1 VSAPAVT
8 ASTGSARTLATEKH
22 RGLVGLLVP
31 RGRRLHPILRL
42 DFVTRVTMYPLF
54 FILLVVT
61 NYPERATPFFWF
73 LLVFH
78 VLLWPYIALAVASR
92 ANNQK
97 LAEYRNLLVD
107 SAVIGCYVTMSWF
120 NLGPSA
126 AVLLGIH
133 SGCISVGGWR
143 MGVLGALAIGVGI
156 FLSSLL
162 VGVHFDPL
170 GGHLLAQYLGVAMI
184 FIYTMV
190 FSWQSHGQAQRV
202 VRVAKQL
209 EAQSIDLQRN
219 SVLLEERTHQLELA
233 RDAAESANSSKSQF
247 LANMS
252 HELRTP
258 LNAIIGYSDLL
269 IEEAEELEAQDL
281 VPDLDKIRSSGKHL
295 LGLINDVLDLSK
307 IEAGKMEM
315 SLETFEVRE
324 VVSAVA
330 AMVRPLV
337 EKNGNVFEMSV
348 GAEVGTM
355 HADLTRVRQILLNLL
370 GNASKFTSKGTIS
383 LAVTQEEAKDREWVV
398 FAVRDTGIG
407 MTPEQLARL
416 FQPFT
421 QADPSTTRKY
431 GGTGL
436 GLSISQ
442 RLSRLMNGTI
452 SVVSEPGMG
461 SIFTVRLPVEVTE
474 AKMMRQTGIYRVS
487 RPSVPIPVV
496 TSTRVLLIDDDA
508 ATRDLVQRMLAKDD
522 VEMLYAASG
531 QEGLRLAAEQ
541 RPDVILLDVL
551 LPDQDGWAVLTALTT
566 KLELAGIPVIVATT
580 ADERGLAETLGATSY
595 LSKPVTVEELR
606 TAIRGAQSVGAPA
619 PNSAT
624 KS

>member
-1 VSAPAVT
+1 VSSPSAATPAVRAET
-8 ASTGSARTLATEKH
+8 H
-22 RGLVGLLVP
+22 RGIMRLLVP
-31 RGRRLHPILRL
+31 HGQRLHPILRL
-42 DFVTRVTMYPLF
+42 DYFVRVSMYPLF

-61 NYPERATPFFWF
+61 NYPDRLIPFFWV
-73 LLVFH
+73 LLIFH
-78 VLLWPYIALAVASR
+78 VLAWPYIALAIASR
-92 ANNQK
+92 ARNQK
-97 LAEYRNLLVD
+97 LAEYRNLLLD
-107 SAVIGCYVTMSWF
+107 SAVIGCYVTLSWF

-143 MGVLGALAIGVGI
+143 MGVLGALSIGLGM
-156 FLSSLL
+156 LASAL
-162 VGVHFDPL
+162 VFGAHFDPL
-170 GGHLLAQYLGVAMI
+170 GGNLLAQGLGVAMI

-190 FSWQSHGQAQRV
+190 FSWQSHGQAQRM
-202 VRVAKQL
+202 VRVAKQI
-209 EAQSIDLQRN
+209 EAQSVDLQRN
-219 SVLLEERTHQLELA
+219 SALLEERTHQLELA
-233 RDAAESANSSKSQF
+233 RDAAEAANSSKSQF

-315 SLETFEVRE
+315 ALETFEVRD

-337 EKNGNVFEMSV
+337 EKNGNVFELTID
-348 GAEVGTM
+348 EDIGTM

-370 GNASKFTSKGTIS
+370 GNASKFTSKGTVS
-383 LAVTQEEAKDREWVV
+383 LSVTREEKKDREWIV
-398 FAVRDTGIG
+398 FAVRDSGIG
-407 MTPEQLARL
+407 MTPEQLSRL

-461 SIFTVRLPVEVTE
+461 SIFTVRIPAEVSE
-474 AKMMRQTGIYRVS
+474 PKLQRQTGIYRVS

-496 TSTRVLLIDDDA
+496 TSSRVLLIDNDA
-508 ATRDLVQRMLAKDD
+508 TTRDLVQRMLARDGVD
-522 VEMLYAASG
+522 MLYAATG
-531 QEGLRLAAEQ
+531 QEGLRLATEQ

-551 LPDQDGWAVLTALTT
+551 LPDQDGWAVLTAITT
-566 KLELAGIPVIVATT
+566 KLELAGIPVVIVTT
-580 ADERGLAETLGATSY
+580 ADERGLAETLGATAY
-595 LSKPVTVEELR
+595 LSKPVSAEELR
-606 TAIRGAQSVGAPA
+606 AAIRGAHQAAGEP
-619 PNSAT
+619 T
-624 KS
+624 

>member
-1 VSAPAVT
+1 VKKT
-8 ASTGSARTLATEKH
+8 
-22 RGLVGLLVP
+22 
-31 RGRRLHPILRL
+31 
-42 DFVTRVTMYPLF
+42 
-54 FILLVVT
+54 
-61 NYPERATPFFWF
+61 
-73 LLVFH
+73 
-78 VLLWPYIALAVASR
+78 
-92 ANNQK
+92 
-97 LAEYRNLLVD
+97 
-107 SAVIGCYVTMSWF
+107 
-120 NLGPSA
+120 
-126 AVLLGIH
+126 
-133 SGCISVGGWR
+133 
-143 MGVLGALAIGVGI
+143 GALPE
-156 FLSSLL
+156 SR
-162 VGVHFDPL
+162 P
-170 GGHLLAQYLGVAMI
+170 
-184 FIYTMV
+184 
-190 FSWQSHGQAQRV
+190 
-202 VRVAKQL
+202 
-209 EAQSIDLQRN
+209 
-219 SVLLEERTHQLELA
+219 HQLELA
-233 RDAAESANSSKSQF
+233 RDAAEAANASKSQF

-315 SLETFEVRE
+315 SLETFEVRD

-337 EKNGNVFEMSV
+337 EKNGNVFEV
-348 GAEVGTM
+348 AIDEHIGTM

-383 LAVTQEEAKDREWVV
+383 LTVTREESKQREWVV

-407 MTPEQLARL
+407 MTAEQLTRL

-436 GLSISQ
+436 GLSISH

-461 SIFTVRLPVEVTE
+461 SIFTVRIPAEVTE
-474 AKMMRQTGIYRVS
+474 PKLQRQTGIYRVS

-496 TSTRVLLIDDDA
+496 TSTRVLLIDSDA
-508 ATRDLVQRMLAKDD
+508 TTRDLVQRMLARDD
-522 VEMLYAASG
+522 VDLLYAATG
-531 QEGLRLAAEQ
+531 QEGLRLATEQ
-541 RPDVILLDVL
+541 HPDVILLDVL
-551 LPDQDGWAVLTALTT
+551 LPDQDGWAVLTAITT
-566 KLELAGIPVIVATT
+566 KLELAGIPVIIATT

-595 LSKPVTVEELR
+595 LSKPVSAEELR
-606 TAIRGAQSVGAPA
+606 AAIRGAHQAAAEPG
-619 PNSAT
+619 
-624 KS
+624 

>member
-1 VSAPAVT
+1 MSSPSVAMPAVAGET
-8 ASTGSARTLATEKH
+8 R
-22 RGLVGLLVP
+22 RGIMGLLVP
-31 RGRRLHPILRL
+31 RGQRLHPVLRL
-42 DFVTRVTMYPLF
+42 DYIVRVSMYPLF
-54 FILLVVT
+54 FILLLVT
-61 NYPERATPFFWF
+61 NYPDRLTPFFWA

-78 VLLWPYIALAVASR
+78 VLLWPYIALAIAAR
-92 ANNQK
+92 ARNQK
-97 LAEYRNLLVD
+97 LAEYRNLLFD
-107 SAVIGCYVTMSWF
+107 SVVIGCYVTAVWF

-143 MGVLGALAIGVGI
+143 MGVLGALAIGLGM
-156 FLSSLL
+156 LL
-162 VGVHFDPL
+162 GTLVFGAHFDPL
-170 GGHLLAQYLGVAMI
+170 GGHLLAQGLGVAMI
-184 FIYTMV
+184 FIYTIV

-209 EAQSIDLQRN
+209 EAQSVDLQRN
-219 SVLLEERTHQLELA
+219 SALLEERTHQLELA
-233 RDAAESANSSKSQF
+233 RDAAEAANSSKSQF

-315 SLETFEVRE
+315 SLETFEVRD

-337 EKNGNVFEMSV
+337 EKNGNVFEV
-348 GAEVGTM
+348 AIDEHIGTM

-370 GNASKFTSKGTIS
+370 GNASKFTSKGTVS
-383 LAVTQEEAKDREWVV
+383 LTVTREESKQREWVV

-407 MTPEQLARL
+407 MTPEQLTRL

-461 SIFTVRLPVEVTE
+461 SIFTVRIPAEVTE
-474 AKMMRQTGIYRVS
+474 PKLQRQTGIYRVS

-496 TSTRVLLIDDDA
+496 ASTRVLLIDNDA
-508 ATRDLVQRMLAKDD
+508 TTRDLVQRMLARDGVD
-522 VEMLYAASG
+522 MLYAATG
-531 QEGLRLAAEQ
+531 QEGLRLATEQ

-551 LPDQDGWAVLTALTT
+551 LPDQDGWAVLTAITT
-566 KLELAGIPVIVATT
+566 KLELAGIPVIIVTT

-595 LSKPVTVEELR
+595 LSKPVSAEELR
-606 TAIRGAQSVGAPA
+606 AAIRGANQAAAGPG
-619 PNSAT
+619 
-624 KS
+624 

>member
-1 VSAPAVT
+1 MTAPAVT
-8 ASTGSARTLATEKH
+8 GSSPAAETH
-22 RGLVGLLVP
+22 RGILRLLVP

-42 DFVTRVTMYPLF
+42 DFVVRVSMYPLF

-61 NYPERATPFFWF
+61 NYPDRLTFVFWL

-78 VLLWPYIALAVASR
+78 VLAWPYIALAIASR
-92 ANNQK
+92 ARNQK
-97 LAEYRNLLVD
+97 LAEYRNLLID
-107 SAVIGCYVTMSWF
+107 SAIIGCYVTMSSF

-143 MGVLGALAIGVGI
+143 MGVLGALSIGFGM
-156 FLSSLL
+156 LAGALL
-162 VGVHFDPL
+162 FGLHFDPL
-170 GGHLLAQYLGVAMI
+170 GGHLLAQGMGVAMI
-184 FIYTMV
+184 FIYTIV

-209 EAQSIDLQRN
+209 EAQSVDLQRN
-219 SVLLEERTHQLELA
+219 STLLEERTHQLELA
-233 RDAAESANSSKSQF
+233 RDAAEAANSSKSQF

-337 EKNGNVFEMSV
+337 EKNGNVFELSI
-348 GAEVGTM
+348 GADVGTM

-383 LAVTQEEAKDREWVV
+383 LAVTREDSRDREWIV

-407 MTPEQLARL
+407 MTPEQLSRL

-442 RLSRLMNGTI
+442 RLSRLMSGTI

-461 SIFTVRLPVEVTE
+461 SIFTVRLPVEVSD
-474 AKMMRQTGIYRVS
+474 AKLQRQTGIYRVS
-487 RPSVPIPVV
+487 RPSVPIPVM
-496 TSTRVLLIDDDA
+496 TSSRVLLIDNDGT
-508 ATRDLVQRMLAKDD
+508 TRDLVQRMLAKDG

-531 QEGLRLAAEQ
+531 QEGLRLAQEQ
-541 RPDVILLDVL
+541 RPDVILLDVM

-595 LSKPVTVEELR
+595 LSKPVSAEELR
-606 TAIRGAQSVGAPA
+606 AAIRGVHQAAGEP
-619 PNSAT
+619 T
-624 KS
+624 

>member
-1 VSAPAVT
+1 MTAPTMRSPAVSGT
-8 ASTGSARTLATEKH
+8 TVAAETH
-22 RGLVGLLVP
+22 RGIVGLLVP
-31 RGRRLHPILRL
+31 RGRRLHPVLRL
-42 DFVTRVTMYPLF
+42 DYFTRVTMYPLF
-54 FILLVVT
+54 FVLLVVT
-61 NYPERATPFFWF
+61 NYPNRLTPFFWL

-78 VLLWPYIALAVASR
+78 VLLWPYIALALAAR
-92 ANNQK
+92 AKNQK
-97 LAEYRNLLVD
+97 LAEYRNLLFD
-107 SAVIGCYVTMSWF
+107 SMVIGFYVTMSSF

-143 MGVLGALAIGVGI
+143 MGVLGALSIGLGI
-156 FLSSLL
+156 VISSLL
-162 VGVHFDPL
+162 FGVHFDPL
-170 GGHLLAQYLGVAMI
+170 GGHLVAQGLGVAMI
-184 FIYTMV
+184 FIYTTV

-209 EAQSIDLQRN
+209 EGQSVDLQRN
-219 SVLLEERTHQLELA
+219 SALLEERTHQLELA
-233 RDAAESANSSKSQF
+233 RDAAEAANSSKSQF

-315 SLETFEVRE
+315 SLETFEVRD

-348 GAEVGTM
+348 AADVGTM

-370 GNASKFTSKGTIS
+370 GNASKFTSKGTVA
-383 LAVTQEEAKDREWVV
+383 LTVAREESKHREWVV
-398 FAVRDTGIG
+398 FAVRDSGIG

-442 RLSRLMNGTI
+442 RLSRLMDGTI

-461 SIFTVRLPVEVTE
+461 SIFTVRLPVEVME
-474 AKMMRQTGIYRVS
+474 PKLQRQTGIYRVS

-496 TSTRVLLIDDDA
+496 TSSRVLMIDDDA
-508 ATRDLVQRMLAKDD
+508 ATRDLVQRMLAKDG

-541 RPDVILLDVL
+541 KPDVILLDVL

-595 LSKPVTVEELR
+595 LSKPVSAEELR
-606 TAIRGAQSVGAPA
+606 AAIRGARQTAGDP
-619 PNSAT
+619 T
-624 KS
+624 

>member
-1 VSAPAVT
+1 VTTPSATSPAVT
-8 ASTGSARTLATEKH
+8 ETH
-22 RGLVGLLVP
+22 RGIVRLLVP

-42 DFVTRVTMYPLF
+42 DFVVRVSMYPLF

-61 NYPERATPFFWF
+61 NYPDRLIPFFWV

-78 VLLWPYIALAVASR
+78 VLAWPYIALAIASR
-92 ANNQK
+92 ARNQK
-97 LAEYRNLLVD
+97 LAEYRNLLLD
-107 SAVIGCYVTMSWF
+107 SAVIGCYVTMSSF

-143 MGVLGALAIGVGI
+143 MGVLGALSIGLGI
-156 FLSSLL
+156 L
-162 VGVHFDPL
+162 VSALMFGLHFDPL
-170 GGHLLAQYLGVAMI
+170 GGHLLAQGLGVAMI
-184 FIYTMV
+184 FIYTIV

-209 EAQSIDLQRN
+209 EAQSVDLHRN
-219 SVLLEERTHQLELA
+219 SALLEERTHQLELA
-233 RDAAESANSSKSQF
+233 RDAAEAANSSKSQF

-269 IEEAEELEAQDL
+269 IEEAEELDAQDL
-281 VPDLDKIRSSGKHL
+281 VPDLEKIRSSGKHL

-315 SLETFEVRE
+315 SLETFEVRD

-337 EKNGNVFEMSV
+337 EKNGNVFEMSI
-348 GAEVGTM
+348 ASDVGTM

-370 GNASKFTSKGTIS
+370 GNASKFTSKGTVS
-383 LAVTQEEAKDREWVV
+383 LAVTREDSKEREWIV

-407 MTPEQLARL
+407 MTPEQLSRL

-461 SIFTVRLPVEVTE
+461 SIFTVRIPVEVTD
-474 AKMMRQTGIYRVS
+474 AKLQRQTGIYRVS

-496 TSTRVLLIDDDA
+496 TSSRVLLIDNDA
-508 ATRDLVQRMLAKDD
+508 TTRDLVQRMLAKEG
-522 VEMLYAASG
+522 VEMLHAATG
-531 QEGLRLAAEQ
+531 QEGLRLAQEQ

-566 KLELAGIPVIVATT
+566 KLELAGIPVVVATT

-595 LSKPVTVEELR
+595 LSKPVSADELR
-606 TAIRGAQSVGAPA
+606 AAIRGAHQGAGE
-619 PNSAT
+619 T
-624 KS
+624 R

>member
-1 VSAPAVT
+1 MPAVT
-8 ASTGSARTLATEKH
+8 GETH
-22 RGLVGLLVP
+22 RGVLGLLVP
-31 RGRRLHPILRL
+31 RGQRLHPILRL
-42 DFVTRVTMYPLF
+42 DYIVRVSMYPLF
-54 FILLVVT
+54 FILLLVT
-61 NYPERATPFFWF
+61 NYPDRLTPVFWA

-78 VLLWPYIALAVASR
+78 VLLWPYLALAIASR
-92 ANNQK
+92 SRNQK

-107 SAVIGCYVTMSWF
+107 SVVIGCYVTACWF

-126 AVLLGIH
+126 AVLLGIF

-143 MGVLGALAIGVGI
+143 MGVFGALAIGVGMVLGSLI
-156 FLSSLL
+156 F
-162 VGVHFDPL
+162 GAHFDPL
-170 GGHLLAQYLGVAMI
+170 GGHLLAQGLGVAMI
-184 FIYTMV
+184 FIYTTV

-209 EAQSIDLQRN
+209 EAQSVDLQRN
-219 SVLLEERTHQLELA
+219 SALLEERTHQLELA
-233 RDAAESANSSKSQF
+233 RDAAEAANSSKSQF

-269 IEEAEELEAQDL
+269 IEEAEELDAQDL
-281 VPDLDKIRSSGKHL
+281 VPDLEKIRSSGKHL

-315 SLETFEVRE
+315 SLETFEVRD

-337 EKNGNVFEMSV
+337 EKNGNAFELAV
-348 GAEVGTM
+348 DEQIGAM

-370 GNASKFTSKGTIS
+370 GNASKFTSNGTVSLTVTREESKG
-383 LAVTQEEAKDREWVV
+383 REWIV

-407 MTPEQLARL
+407 MTPEQLTRL

-461 SIFTVRLPVEVTE
+461 SIFTVRIPAEVTD
-474 AKMMRQTGIYRVS
+474 AKIQRQTGIYRVS

-496 TSTRVLLIDDDA
+496 SSSRILLIDNDA
-508 ATRDLVQRMLAKDD
+508 TMQELVQRMLAKDGVD
-522 VEMLYAASG
+522 MLYARTG

-541 RPDVILLDVL
+541 KPDVILLDVL
-551 LPDQDGWAVLTALTT
+551 LPDQDGWAVLTAITT
-566 KLELAGIPVIVATT
+566 KLELAGIPVIIVTT
-580 ADERGLAETLGATSY
+580 ADERGLAETLGATAY
-595 LSKPVTVEELR
+595 LSKPVSAESLR
-606 TAIRGAQSVGAPA
+606 AAIRGAHQAAAEP
-619 PNSAT
+619 T
-624 KS
+624 

>member
-1 VSAPAVT
+1 VTAPAVT
-8 ASTGSARTLATEKH
+8 GSSAAAEPH
-22 RGLVGLLVP
+22 RGILRMLVP

-42 DFVTRVTMYPLF
+42 DFVVRVSMYPLF

-61 NYPERATPFFWF
+61 NYPDRLTLVFWL

-78 VLLWPYIALAVASR
+78 VLAWPYIALAIASR
-92 ANNQK
+92 ARNQK
-97 LAEYRNLLVD
+97 LAEYRNLLID
-107 SAVIGCYVTMSWF
+107 SAIIGCYVTMSSF

-143 MGVLGALAIGVGI
+143 MGVLGALSIGFGMLAGALM
-156 FLSSLL
+156 FGL
-162 VGVHFDPL
+162 HFDPL
-170 GGHLLAQYLGVAMI
+170 GGHLVAQGMGVAMI
-184 FIYTMV
+184 FIYTIV

-209 EAQSIDLQRN
+209 EAQSVDLQRN
-219 SVLLEERTHQLELA
+219 SALLEERTHQLELA
-233 RDAAESANSSKSQF
+233 RDAAEAANSSKSQF

-315 SLETFEVRE
+315 SLETFEVRD
-324 VVSAVA
+324 VVAAVA

-337 EKNGNVFEMSV
+337 EKNGNIFELSI
-348 GAEVGTM
+348 AADVGTM

-370 GNASKFTSKGTIS
+370 GNASKFTSKGTVS
-383 LAVTQEEAKDREWVV
+383 LAVTREDSKEREWIV

-407 MTPEQLARL
+407 MTPEQLSRL
-416 FQPFT
+416 FQPFM

-436 GLSISQ
+436 GLSISH

-461 SIFTVRLPVEVTE
+461 SIFTVRLPVEVTD
-474 AKMMRQTGIYRVS
+474 AKLQRQTGIYRVS

-496 TSTRVLLIDDDA
+496 ASSRVLLIDDDA
-508 ATRDLVQRMLAKDD
+508 TTRDLVQRMLARDG
-522 VEMLYAASG
+522 VEMLYASTG
-531 QEGLRLAAEQ
+531 QDGLRLAQEQ

-595 LSKPVTVEELR
+595 LSKPVSAEELR
-606 TAIRGAQSVGAPA
+606 TAIRGAHQAAGDP
-619 PNSAT
+619 T
-624 KS
+624 

>member
-1 VSAPAVT
+1 MT
-8 ASTGSARTLATEKH
+8 AMSTPTPHAGETH
-22 RGLVGLLVP
+22 RGMMGLLVP
-31 RGRRLHPILRL
+31 HGRRLHPILRL
-42 DFVTRVTMYPLF
+42 DYIVRVLMYPLYF
-54 FILLVVT
+54 VLLAVAL
-61 NYPERATPFFWF
+61 YPDRGTPFFWM
-73 LLVFH
+73 LLSFH
-78 VLLWPYIALAVASR
+78 LFVWPHLALAMASR
-92 ANNQK
+92 AKNQK
-97 LAEYRNLLVD
+97 YAEYRNLLVD
-107 SAVIGCYVTMSWF
+107 SLIIGCYLPIASF
-120 NLGPSA
+120 NFGPCAA
-126 AVLLGIH
+126 AVLGIFA
-133 SGCISVGGWR
+133 GCISVGGWR
-143 MGVLGALAIGVGI
+143 LGAFSALAIALGVACG
-156 FLSSLL
+156 SAL
-162 VGVHFDPL
+162 VGVQFAPL
-170 GGHLLAQYLGVAMI
+170 GGHLFAQGLGIAVI
-184 FIYTMV
+184 FIYVSV
-190 FSWQSHGQAQRV
+190 FSWQSYGQAQRM
-202 VRVAKQL
+202 VRAAKRI
-209 EAQSIDLQRN
+209 EAQTMDLQRN
-219 SVLLEERTHQLELA
+219 SILLEERTHQLELA
-233 RDAAESANSSKSQF
+233 RDAAEAANSSKSQF

-315 SLETFEVRE
+315 SLETFEVRD
-324 VVSAVA
+324 VLTAVT

-337 EKNGNVFEMSV
+337 EKNGNVL
-348 GAEVGTM
+348 EVSIDEDIGTM

-370 GNASKFTSKGTIS
+370 GNASKFTSKGTVS
-383 LAVTQEEAKDREWVV
+383 LTVTREDSKEREWIV

-407 MTPEQLARL
+407 MTPEQLSRL
-416 FQPFT
+416 FQPFM

-436 GLSISQ
+436 GLSISH

-474 AKMMRQTGIYRVS
+474 AKLQRQTGIYRVS

-496 TSTRVLLIDDDA
+496 TSSRVLLIDNDE
-508 ATRDLVQRMLAKDD
+508 TTHDLVQRMLAKDG

-531 QEGLRLAAEQ
+531 QDGLRMAQEQ
-541 RPDVILLDVL
+541 RPDVILLDVM

-566 KLELAGIPVIVATT
+566 KLELSGIPVVVVTT

-595 LSKPVTVEELR
+595 LSKPVSAEELR
-606 TAIRGAQSVGAPA
+606 AAIRGAHQAAGEP
-619 PNSAT
+619 T
-624 KS
+624 

>member
-1 VSAPAVT
+1 VTSPSASFPAVAAET
-8 ASTGSARTLATEKH
+8 R
-22 RGLVGLLVP
+22 RGIMGLLVP
-31 RGRRLHPILRL
+31 RGQRLHPILRL
-42 DFVTRVTMYPLF
+42 DYIVRVSMYPLF
-54 FILLVVT
+54 FILLLVT
-61 NYPERATPFFWF
+61 NYPDRLTPFFWA

-78 VLLWPYIALAVASR
+78 VLLWPYIALALASR
-92 ANNQK
+92 ARNQK
-97 LAEYRNLLVD
+97 LAEYRNLLFD
-107 SAVIGCYVTMSWF
+107 SVVIGCYVTAVWF

-126 AVLLGIH
+126 AVLLGIF

-143 MGVLGALAIGVGI
+143 MGVLGALAIGVGMVIGSLI
-156 FLSSLL
+156 F
-162 VGVHFDPL
+162 GAHFDPL
-170 GGHLLAQYLGVAMI
+170 GGHLLAQGLGVAMI
-184 FIYTMV
+184 FIYTTV

-209 EAQSIDLQRN
+209 EAQSVDLQRN
-219 SVLLEERTHQLELA
+219 GALLEERTHQLELA
-233 RDAAESANSSKSQF
+233 RDAAEAANSSKSQF

-269 IEEAEELEAQDL
+269 IEEAEDLDAQDL
-281 VPDLDKIRSSGKHL
+281 VPDLEKIRSSGKHL

-315 SLETFEVRE
+315 SLETFEVRD

-337 EKNGNVFEMSV
+337 EKNGNAFEL
-348 GAEVGTM
+348 AIDDQIGTM

-370 GNASKFTSKGTIS
+370 GNASKFTSNGTVSLTVTRDESKG
-383 LAVTQEEAKDREWVV
+383 REWIV

-407 MTPEQLARL
+407 MTSEQLTRL

-461 SIFTVRLPVEVTE
+461 SIFTVRIPAEVSD
-474 AKMMRQTGIYRVS
+474 AKMQRQTGIYRVS

-496 TSTRVLLIDDDA
+496 ASSRILLIDNDA
-508 ATRDLVQRMLAKDD
+508 TMRELVQRMLAKDGVD
-522 VEMLYAASG
+522 MLYASTG
-531 QEGLRLAAEQ
+531 QEGLRIATEQ
-541 RPDVILLDVL
+541 HPDVILLDVL
-551 LPDQDGWAVLTALTT
+551 LPDQDGWAVLTAITT
-566 KLELAGIPVIVATT
+566 KLELAGIPVIIVTT
-580 ADERGLAETLGATSY
+580 ADERGLAETLGATAY
-595 LSKPVTVEELR
+595 LSKPVSAESLR
-606 TAIRGAQSVGAPA
+606 AAIRGAHQVAGEP
-619 PNSAT
+619 T
-624 KS
+624 

>member
-1 VSAPAVT
+1 MTSPAT
-8 ASTGSARTLATEKH
+8 ATPSVHAETH
-22 RGLVGLLVP
+22 RGVMRLLVP
-31 RGRRLHPILRL
+31 RGRRLHPVLRL
-42 DFVTRVTMYPLF
+42 DYIVRVSMYPLF

-61 NYPERATPFFWF
+61 NYPDRLTPFFWA

-78 VLLWPYIALAVASR
+78 VLLWPYIALAVAAR
-92 ANNQK
+92 ARNQK

-107 SAVIGCYVTMSWF
+107 SVVIGCYVTACWF

-143 MGVLGALAIGVGI
+143 MGVLGALAIGAGMVLGTLA
-156 FLSSLL
+156 F
-162 VGVHFDPL
+162 GAHFDPL
-170 GGHLLAQYLGVAMI
+170 GGHLLAQGLGVLMI
-184 FIYTMV
+184 FVYTTV

-209 EAQSIDLQRN
+209 EAQSVEVQRN
-219 SVLLEERTHQLELA
+219 SALLEERTHQLELA
-233 RDAAESANSSKSQF
+233 RDAAEAANASKSQF

-315 SLETFEVRE
+315 SLETFEVRD

-337 EKNGNVFEMSV
+337 EKNGNVFEV
-348 GAEVGTM
+348 AIDEHIGTM

-383 LAVTQEEAKDREWVV
+383 LTVTREESKQREWVV

-407 MTPEQLARL
+407 MTAEQLTRL

-436 GLSISQ
+436 GLSISH

-461 SIFTVRLPVEVTE
+461 SIFTVRIPAEVTE
-474 AKMMRQTGIYRVS
+474 PKLQRQTGIYRVS

-496 TSTRVLLIDDDA
+496 TSTRVLLIDSDA
-508 ATRDLVQRMLAKDD
+508 TTRDLVQRMLARDD
-522 VEMLYAASG
+522 VDLLYAATG
-531 QEGLRLAAEQ
+531 QEGLRLATEQ
-541 RPDVILLDVL
+541 HPDVILLDVL
-551 LPDQDGWAVLTALTT
+551 LPDQDGWAVLTAITT
-566 KLELAGIPVIVATT
+566 KLELAGIPVIIATT

-595 LSKPVTVEELR
+595 LSKPVSAEELR
-606 TAIRGAQSVGAPA
+606 AAIRGAHQAAAEPG
-619 PNSAT
+619 
-624 KS
+624 

>member
-1 VSAPAVT
+1 MTSPTAATPAVRAET
-8 ASTGSARTLATEKH
+8 H
-22 RGLVGLLVP
+22 HGLMRLLVP
-31 RGRRLHPILRL
+31 RGQRLHPVLRL
-42 DFVTRVTMYPLF
+42 DYIVRVSMYPRF
-54 FILLVVT
+54 FVLLVVT
-61 NYPERATPFFWF
+61 NYPDRSTPFFWA

-78 VLLWPYIALAVASR
+78 VLLWPYIALAIASR
-92 ANNQK
+92 ARNQK

-107 SAVIGCYVTMSWF
+107 SVVIGCYVTACWF

-143 MGVLGALAIGVGI
+143 MGVLGAVAIGVGM
-156 FLSSLL
+156 LL
-162 VGVHFDPL
+162 GTLAFGAHFDPL
-170 GGHLLAQYLGVAMI
+170 GGHLLAQGLGVLMI
-184 FIYTMV
+184 FVYTTV

-209 EAQSIDLQRN
+209 EAQSVEVQRN
-219 SVLLEERTHQLELA
+219 SALLEERTHQLELA
-233 RDAAESANSSKSQF
+233 RDAAEAANASKSQF

-269 IEEAEELEAQDL
+269 IEEAEELDAQDL

-315 SLETFEVRE
+315 SLETFEVRD

-337 EKNGNVFEMSV
+337 EKNGNVFEV
-348 GAEVGTM
+348 TIDEHIGTM

-370 GNASKFTSKGTIS
+370 GNASKFTSRGTVS
-383 LAVTQEEAKDREWVV
+383 LSVTREESKQREWIV

-407 MTPEQLARL
+407 MTAEQLTRL

-436 GLSISQ
+436 GLSISH

-461 SIFTVRLPVEVTE
+461 SIFTVRIPAEVTE
-474 AKMMRQTGIYRVS
+474 PKLQRQTGIYRVS
-487 RPSVPIPVV
+487 RPSVPIPIVA
-496 TSTRVLLIDDDA
+496 SSRVLLIDDDA
-508 ATRDLVQRMLAKDD
+508 TTRDLVQRMLAKDG
-522 VEMLYAASG
+522 VEMLYAATG
-531 QEGLRLAAEQ
+531 QEGLRIATEQ
-541 RPDVILLDVL
+541 RPDVILLEVL
-551 LPDQDGWAVLTALTT
+551 LPDQDGWAVLTAITT
-566 KLELAGIPVIVATT
+566 KLELAGIPVIIVTT

-595 LSKPVTVEELR
+595 LSKPVSAEELR
-606 TAIRGAQSVGAPA
+606 AAIRGAHQAAAEPR
-619 PNSAT
+619 
-624 KS
+624 

>member
-1 VSAPAVT
+1 MPAVAAET
-8 ASTGSARTLATEKH
+8 RHGIM
-22 RGLVGLLVP
+22 GLLVP
-31 RGRRLHPILRL
+31 RGQRLHPILRL
-42 DFVTRVTMYPLF
+42 DYIVRVSMYPLF

-61 NYPERATPFFWF
+61 NYPDRWTPFFWA

-78 VLLWPYIALAVASR
+78 VLLWPYIALAIASR
-92 ANNQK
+92 ARNQK
-97 LAEYRNLLVD
+97 LAEYRNLLFD
-107 SAVIGCYVTMSWF
+107 SVVIGCYVAACWF
-120 NLGPSA
+120 NLGPSS
-126 AVLLGIH
+126 AVLLGIF

-143 MGVLGALAIGVGI
+143 MGVLGALAIGVGMV
-156 FLSSLL
+156 LGSL
-162 VGVHFDPL
+162 VFGAHFDPL
-170 GGHLLAQYLGVAMI
+170 GGHLLAQGLGVAMI
-184 FIYTMV
+184 FIYTTV
-190 FSWQSHGQAQRV
+190 FSWQSHGQAQRF
-202 VRVAKQL
+202 VRVTKQL
-209 EAQSIDLQRN
+209 EAQSADLQRN
-219 SVLLEERTHQLELA
+219 SALLEERTRQLELA
-233 RDAAESANSSKSQF
+233 RDAAEQANASKSQF

-315 SLETFEVRE
+315 SLETFEVRD

-337 EKNGNVFEMSV
+337 EKNGNVFEL
-348 GAEVGTM
+348 AIDEQIGTM

-370 GNASKFTSKGTIS
+370 GNASKFTSKGTVS
-383 LAVTQEEAKDREWVV
+383 LTVTREESKQREWVV

-407 MTPEQLARL
+407 MTAEQLTRL

-436 GLSISQ
+436 GLSISH

-461 SIFTVRLPVEVTE
+461 SIFTVRIPAEVSD
-474 AKMMRQTGIYRVS
+474 AKLQRQTGIYRVS

-496 TSTRVLLIDDDA
+496 ASTRVLLIDNDA
-508 ATRDLVQRMLAKDD
+508 TMRELVQRILAKDD
-522 VEMLYAASG
+522 VDMLYAATG
-531 QEGLRLAAEQ
+531 QEGLRLATER
-541 RPDVILLDVL
+541 RPDVILLDGL
-551 LPDQDGWAVLTALTT
+551 LPDQDGWAVLTAITT
-566 KLELAGIPVIVATT
+566 KLELAGIPVIVVTT
-580 ADERGLAETLGATSY
+580 ADERGLAETLGATAY
-595 LSKPVTVEELR
+595 LSKPVSAEELR
-606 TAIRGAQSVGAPA
+606 AAIRGAHQTAGEPS
-619 PNSAT
+619 
-624 KS
+624 

>member
-1 VSAPAVT
+1 MTAPAVT
-8 ASTGSARTLATEKH
+8 GPMHAAETH
-22 RGLVGLLVP
+22 RGIIRLLVP
-31 RGRRLHPILRL
+31 RGQRLHPVLRL
-42 DFVTRVTMYPLF
+42 DYIVRVTMYPLF

-61 NYPERATPFFWF
+61 NYPDRLIPFFKL

-78 VLLWPYIALAVASR
+78 VIAWPYIALAIASR
-92 ANNQK
+92 SRNQK
-97 LAEYRNLLVD
+97 LAEYRNLLLD

-143 MGVLGALAIGVGI
+143 MGVLGALSIGLGM
-156 FLSSLL
+156 LGSALL
-162 VGVHFDPL
+162 FGLHFDPL
-170 GGHLLAQYLGVAMI
+170 GGHLLAQGLGVAMI
-184 FIYTMV
+184 FVYTTV

-202 VRVAKQL
+202 VRAAKQL
-209 EAQSIDLQRN
+209 EAQSADLQRN
-219 SVLLEERTHQLELA
+219 SALLEERTHQLELA
-233 RDAAESANSSKSQF
+233 RDAAEAANSSKSQF

-269 IEEAEELEAQDL
+269 IEEAEELDAQDL

-315 SLETFEVRE
+315 SLETFEVRD
-324 VVSAVA
+324 VVAAVA

-337 EKNGNVFEMSV
+337 EKNGNVFEMSI
-348 GAEVGTM
+348 AADVGTM

-370 GNASKFTSKGTIS
+370 GNASKFTSKGTVS
-383 LAVTQEEAKDREWVV
+383 LTVSRESSRDREWVV

-407 MTPEQLARL
+407 MTAEQLSRL

-442 RLSRLMNGTI
+442 RLSRLMSGTI

-474 AKMMRQTGIYRVS
+474 SKMSRQTGIYRVS

-496 TSTRVLLIDDDA
+496 TSSRVLLIDDDA
-508 ATRDLVQRMLAKDD
+508 TTRDLVQRMLAKDG

-531 QEGLRLAAEQ
+531 QEGLRLAAQ
-541 RPDVILLDVL
+541 LRPDVIMLDVM

-580 ADERGLAETLGATSY
+580 ADERGLAETLGAAAY
-595 LSKPVTVEELR
+595 LSKPVGADELR
-606 TAIRGAQSVGAPA
+606 AAIRGAHQAAAGP
-619 PNSAT
+619 T
-624 KS
+624 